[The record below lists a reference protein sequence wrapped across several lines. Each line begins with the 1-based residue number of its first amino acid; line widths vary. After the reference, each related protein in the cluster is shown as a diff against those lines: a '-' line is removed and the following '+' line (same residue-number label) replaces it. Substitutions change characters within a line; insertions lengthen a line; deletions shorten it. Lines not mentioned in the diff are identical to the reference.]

1 MEHADRSIKKKGQ
14 DMKLIRYQNSP
25 VYQPSASYTNLR
37 DEMDRLFDVAFPA
50 LSTFQ
55 REGFFGDLQGQFP
68 IDLYQEKDS
77 VVVRAELPGFRKEDL
92 EVEVADG
99 VLTIAGH
106 QKTEAKGDQHKAN
119 GVTTQERRVSRAISL
134 PDHLTLDK
142 IQATYE
148 NGVLT
153 VKLPKSE
160 EVKPKQIA
168 IEVK

>member
-1 MEHADRSIKKKGQ
+1 
-14 DMKLIRYQNSP
+14 MKLVRYHNSP
-25 VYQPSASYTNLR
+25 LFNPSANYPSLR

-50 LSTFQ
+50 LSTLQ
-55 REGFFGDLQGQFP
+55 RQGFFGELQGQFP
-68 IDLYQEKDS
+68 IDLYQEKDA

-92 EVEVADG
+92 AVEVADG
-99 VLTIAGH
+99 VLTITGH
-106 QKTEAKGDQHKAN
+106 QKAETKADDAKKTSA
-119 GVTTQERRVSRAISL
+119 TTQERRVSRAISL
-134 PDHLTLDK
+134 PEHLSLDK

-153 VKLPKSE
+153 VKLPKTE

>member
-1 MEHADRSIKKKGQ
+1 
-14 DMKLIRYQNSP
+14 MKLIRYQNSP
-25 VYQPSASYTNLR
+25 LYNPSGSYTNLR

-50 LSTFQ
+50 LSTLQ

-68 IDLYQEKDS
+68 VDVYQEKEA

-99 VLTIAGH
+99 VLTITGH
-106 QKTEAKGDQHKAN
+106 QKTEAKVGEEKSK
-119 GVTTQERRVSRAISL
+119 GVTTQERKVSRAISL

-148 NGVLT
+148 NGILT

-168 IEVK
+168 VEVK

>member
-1 MEHADRSIKKKGQ
+1 MVRASLVLKK
-14 DMKLIRYQNSP
+14 DLSMKLTRYHNSP
-25 VYQPSASYTNLR
+25 LYNPSTNYSNLR
-37 DEMDRLFDVAFPA
+37 DEMDRLFEVAFPA

-55 REGFFGDLQGQFP
+55 REFP
-68 IDLYQEKDS
+68 VDLYQEKEAF
-77 VVVRAELPGFRKEDL
+77 VVRAELPGFRKEDL
-92 EVEVADG
+92 QVEVADG
-99 VLTIAGH
+99 VLTLSG
-106 QKTEAKGDQHKAN
+106 QRKTGTPSDKEKTSVATA
-119 GVTTQERRVSRAISL
+119 QERRVSRAISL
-134 PDHLTLDK
+134 PEHVQLDK